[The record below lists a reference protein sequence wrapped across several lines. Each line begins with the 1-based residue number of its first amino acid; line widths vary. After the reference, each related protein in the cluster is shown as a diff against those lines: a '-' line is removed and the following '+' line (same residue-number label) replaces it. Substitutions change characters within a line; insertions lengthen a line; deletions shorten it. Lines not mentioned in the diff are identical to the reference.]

1 MEGRLRAIN
10 SFAPIQRCQ
19 QSQVA
24 VGDVLALRAFDLQR
38 TLEMDDGF
46 LDTDAEHEHDA
57 SVSSLAIVQPGEVD
71 AELLEGW
78 IGDLLRDRG
87 ADIFRT
93 KGILAIAGGR
103 HGAAST
109 SHRPSLGEAAVRR
122 LFVGSPKKCV
132 FQGVHMIFN
141 SALGGE
147 WAEGEPRESRLVFI
161 GKNLQHEELRAG
173 FSACLATPQL
183 DAQRRA
189 ALRFEVGAHVQCKVA
204 PDEWA
209 KGRVVAQ
216 CYRNTP
222 EEGRAGGVSPYQ
234 VELDGGDLIFVPL
247 DDDQVIRRA

>member
-1 MEGRLRAIN
+1 VDLVDEAELARVEGRLRAIN

-24 VGDVLALRAFDLQR
+24 VGDVLELRAFDLQR

-93 KGILAIAGGR
+93 KGILAIAG
-103 HGAAST
+103 
-109 SHRPSLGEAAVRR
+109 
-122 LFVGSPKKCV
+122 SPKKCV

-183 DAQRRA
+183 DVQRRA

-216 CYRNTP
+216 LYRNTP